1 MLIKYE
7 KEVTDCHN
15 GSIEN
20 KCALYQISSLD
31 KEWRCCIDGRRFD
44 STYGWFP
51 SQQRPCPLW
60 QKNEIDLFQ
69 DLINDFHKTTDSE
82 KKSKAKQILID
93 LGICDEKGLKE
104 MYCESD

>member
-1 MLIKYE
+1 MRIKYE

-15 GSIEN
+15 NDIQ
-20 KCALYQISSLD
+20 KRCDLYQVVLG
-31 KEWRCCIDGRRFD
+31 EWTCCIDGKRFD

-69 DLINDFHKTTDSE
+69 DLINDFHNTPDSD

-93 LGICDEKGLKE
+93 LGICDENGLKE
-104 MYCESD
+104 MYRNERI